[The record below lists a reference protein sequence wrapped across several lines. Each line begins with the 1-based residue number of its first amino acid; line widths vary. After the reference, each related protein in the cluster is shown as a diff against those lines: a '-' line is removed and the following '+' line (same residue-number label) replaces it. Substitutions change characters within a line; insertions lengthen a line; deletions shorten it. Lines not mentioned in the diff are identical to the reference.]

1 MKSRSLVALA
11 GERLLSYIVTR
22 REVSRMENTVALT
35 GLLLLFVVAV
45 ATLLFAYIADEEAMN
60 RRHET
65 WVDWGLA
72 EAGMPAPA

>member
-1 MKSRSLVALA
+1 
-11 GERLLSYIVTR
+11 
-22 REVSRMENTVALT
+22 MENTVALT
-35 GLLLLFVVAV
+35 GLLVLFVVAA

-65 WVDWGLA
+65 WVDWGFA